1 MAGAK
6 RMTEGS
12 PFRLILFFMI
22 PFLIG
27 NIFQQLYGIAD
38 SAIVGQF
45 LGVNAFA
52 GVNVALVA
60 MFVLLS
66 FSLGLG
72 GGFTI
77 VLAQRFGAKSKV
89 GVRKCVTT
97 SIYLAV
103 FVSIFI
109 TVIGIFLS
117 ETILHI
123 MNTPSEVFGFAHEFM
138 ILSCIGVPSLIA
150 YNLFAGILKGIGDSK
165 TALYFL
171 IFVAILNVGLDY
183 VGVAILG
190 MGIAGAAWAT
200 TLSQVISSI
209 LCGIYMFKKYE
220 FLRPRKRDWKISRFY
235 VLKYIK
241 IALPMAIEFSVTS
254 LGIMFLQ
261 SAVNQ
266 CGAQTVAGC
275 SAAFKVENILIVSF
289 ISLASAVATYTAQNL
304 GAKKYER
311 IISGVKVNLAVGMT
325 MCFLCMALIIVFW
338 DQLVGLFISSDEY
351 AVRDAARQYI
361 HIAIFNYPILC
372 LLMTFR
378 AIIQAL
384 GKTFPPI
391 VSGISEV
398 FVRSIGA
405 HILASLFGYV
415 GVCCSEV
422 LSWYIA
428 CLIIMSSYI
437 FTICRL
443 KKRLKAKG

>member
-1 MAGAK
+1 MASAK

-38 SAIVGQF
+38 AAIVGQF

-52 GVNVALVA
+52 GVNVAWVA
-60 MFVLLS
+60 MLTLIS
-66 FSLGLG
+66 FSIGLG

-77 VLAQRFGAKSKV
+77 VLAQRFGARSKV

-97 SIYLAV
+97 SIYFTV
-103 FVSIFI
+103 FSSICI
-109 TVIGIFLS
+109 TVIGIIFS
-117 ETILHI
+117 RSILLAI
-123 MNTPSEVFGFAHEFM
+123 NTPSEIFEFAHEFM

-209 LCGIYMFKKYE
+209 LCAIYMFKKYE
-220 FLRPRKRDWKISRFY
+220 FLRPRKRDWKISRAY
-235 VLKYIK
+235 ILKHIK
-241 IALPMAIEFSVTS
+241 IALPMAIEFSITT
-254 LGIMFLQ
+254 IAMIFLQ
-261 SAVNQ
+261 SAVNTF
-266 CGAQTVAGC
+266 GTDIVAGC
-275 SAAFKVENILIVSF
+275 SAAFKVESILIFSF
-289 ISLASAVATYTAQNL
+289 ISLASAVATYIAQNL
-304 GAKKYER
+304 GAKKYGR
-311 IISGVKVNLAVGMT
+311 IVSGVKVNLVLGMT
-325 MCFLCMALIIVFW
+325 MCFLCAALMVLFW
-338 DQLVGLFISSDEY
+338 DQLVGLFISSDEN

-361 HIAIFNYPILC
+361 NIAIFSYPILC

-384 GKTFPPI
+384 GRTIPPI
-391 VSGISEV
+391 MSGISEV

-415 GVCCSEV
+415 GVCCAAV

-443 KKRLKAKG
+443 KKRLKSRS